1 MSVPSTPQTGMSLIR
16 GKDSTILQD
25 YAGLTLPELFR
36 RSAEQHADRGIGI
49 YDRKG
54 IDQETRLYPEVLQ
67 RILQAAGCLAARG
80 VKPGDRVLISLPT
93 SWELLEIWLGCVFLG
108 AYPAAIA
115 PPIGGLGPTS
125 NFHERLERF
134 RSVIDAS
141 LIISSENLVEFI
153 QGKDLDSLS
162 PICTT
167 AAEVLAI
174 ACGPL
179 EEAHAADP
187 EDLAFLQFTSGS
199 TGMPR
204 AVMIPH
210 RTIVHNVFSLDA
222 CCGQPYAETSAEWNE
237 VLLSWLPLNHDMGL
251 IGVFFGISSGMDIVL
266 MNPATFLA
274 RPFKW
279 LEAGS
284 GRRFVSPAPT
294 FGYQF
299 CVERI
304 KESQLEGID
313 LSQPK
318 RFCIGSEMVRPDTM
332 AAFLKK
338 MGTTGLKAEHYLPC
352 YGMAESTLGLTFDQK
367 GLGIRV
373 SSPDLEAGSQPAEP
387 VVCCGTPIPDT
398 QVRIVDPANETE
410 VLHEGKLGAVQA
422 KGPSI
427 FAGYYRNEGA
437 TKDTFIDG
445 WLKTGDLG
453 FIRNGELYI
462 TGRAKEVLIIRG
474 ENIMPHDIE
483 WQVEEVRGRGGA
495 ERAGAFSV
503 IRGSA
508 GEEPVL
514 VVETSLTNPAEI
526 QELGEKI
533 RSRIGRVMSLVLAD
547 LVFIRRGQLPKTT
560 SGKIKRG
567 QLKED
572 YLQGHIERLNEAQS

>member
-1 MSVPSTPQTGMSLIR
+1 MSGQAGDQTGMSLIR
-16 GKDSTILQD
+16 GKDSSILRD
-25 YAGLTLPELFR
+25 YGGMTLPELFR
-36 RSAEQHADRGIGI
+36 RSAEKHADRGIRI

-54 IDQETRLYPEVLQ
+54 INQETRLYPEVLR
-67 RILQAAGCLAARG
+67 RILKAAGCLAAHG
-80 VKPGDRVLISLPT
+80 VKPGDRVLVALPT
-93 SWELLEIWLGCVFLG
+93 SWELLEIWLGCAFLG

-134 RSVIDAS
+134 RSVVDAG
-141 LIISSENLVEFI
+141 LIVSNANLVDFI
-153 QGKDLDSLS
+153 QGKGVASLS
-162 PICTT
+162 PICVT
-167 AAEVLAI
+167 AEAVLGADC
-174 ACGPL
+174 APL
-179 EEAHAADP
+179 EKAWSADP
-187 EDLAFLQFTSGS
+187 ESLAFLQFTSGS

-210 RTIVHNVFSLDA
+210 KNLVHNVFSLDV
-222 CCGQPYAETSAEWNE
+222 CCGLPYGENAAAWNDT
-237 VLLSWLPLNHDMGL
+237 LLSWLPLNHDMGL
-251 IGVFFGISSGMDIVL
+251 IGVFFGISTGMDIVL
-266 MNPATFLA
+266 MNPTTFLA

-304 KESQLEGID
+304 KDSQLEGID
-313 LSQPK
+313 LSAPK

-338 MGTTGLKAEHYLPC
+338 MEPAGLKAEHYLPC

-367 GLGIRV
+367 GRGIRV
-373 SSPDLEAGSQPAEP
+373 SSPDLEDGAQALEP
-387 VVCCGTPIPDT
+387 VVCCGTPVPDT
-398 QVRIVDPANETE
+398 ELRIVDPANDTE
-410 VLHEGKLGAVQA
+410 VLAEGKLGAVQA
-422 KGPSI
+422 KGPGI
-427 FAGYYRNEGA
+427 FAGYFRDEEA
-437 TKDTFIDG
+437 TRESFVDG

-453 FIRNGELYI
+453 FIRDGELYI

-495 ERAGAFSV
+495 ERAGAFS
-503 IRGSA
+503 ITRGPA

-514 VVETSLTNPAEI
+514 VVETSLTDPAAI
-526 QELGEKI
+526 AELGEKI
-533 RSRIGRVMSLVLAD
+533 RSRIGKAMSLILAD

-567 QLKED
+567 QLKTD
-572 YLQGHIERLNEAQS
+572 YLQGKIERLNAVQT

>member
-1 MSVPSTPQTGMSLIR
+1 MSESTEAAPALSVIQGEDSSILRDYDGVTLI
-16 GKDSTILQD
+16 
-25 YAGLTLPELFR
+25 ELFKA
-36 RSAEQHADRGIGI
+36 SAEKHADKGISI

-54 IDQETRLYPEVLQ
+54 INVERRLYPEVMQ
-67 RILQAAGCLAARG
+67 RIEHAAGCLATRG
-80 VKPGDRVLISLPT
+80 VKTGDRVLVSLPT
-93 SWELLEIWLGCVFLG
+93 SWELLEIWLGCVYLG
-108 AYPAAIA
+108 ALPAAIA
-115 PPIGGLGPTS
+115 PPIGGLGPNS

-141 LIISSENLVEFI
+141 FIVSNENLVEFI
-153 QGKDLDSLS
+153 ESKGIESLTS
-162 PICTT
+162 ITIS
-167 AAEVLAI
+167 AVQL
-174 ACGPL
+174 L
-179 EEAHAADP
+179 ETESNPP
-187 EDLAFLQFTSGS
+187 ETFHKPDASELAFLQFTSGS

-204 AVMIPH
+204 AVMIHH
-210 RTIVHNVFSLDA
+210 RTMIHNVFALDK
-222 CCGQPYAETSAEWNE
+222 CCGGPYAEKSEEWNE
-237 VLLSWLPLNHDMGL
+237 TLLSWLPLNHDMGL
-251 IGVFFGISSGMDIVL
+251 IGTYFGISTGMDIIL
-266 MNPATFLA
+266 MNPTTFLA

-304 KESQLEGID
+304 KDAQLEGID

-332 AAFLKK
+332 ASFLKK
-338 MGTTGLKAEHYLPC
+338 MEGTGVKAEHFLPC
-352 YGMAESTLGLTFDQK
+352 YGMAESTLGLTFDQTGK
-367 GLGIRV
+367 GIRV
-373 SSPDLEAGSQPAEP
+373 SSPDQEPDTQPVEP

-398 QVRIVDPANETE
+398 TVRVVDQVNETE
-410 VLHEGKLGAVQA
+410 VLPEGKLGAIQA

-427 FAGYYRNEGA
+427 FGGYYLNEQA
-437 TKDTFIDG
+437 TDETFKDG
-445 WLKTGDLG
+445 WLRTGDLG
-453 FIRNGELYI
+453 FIRDGELYI
-462 TGRAKEVLIIRG
+462 VGRAKEVLIIRG

-495 ERAGAFSV
+495 ERAGAFSIV
-503 IRGSA
+503 RGSA

-514 VVETSLTNPAEI
+514 VVETSITQPD
-526 QELGEKI
+526 QMVELEEQI

-572 YLQGHIERLNEAQS
+572 YLQGKLERLN